1 MTTTKINSDN
11 VDTTSVATLVAPQLL
26 TNKTL
31 QSPLETVTIT
41 AAAPA
46 ATTNFDVVTQSIQ
59 YYTTNAANNFTWNVR
74 GNSGTTLNS
83 LMAVGQSITI
93 ALFVTNGSTAY
104 YPTVYQVDGSAITP
118 KYQGGLSIAGGNAS
132 SIDIYSL
139 TLVKTA
145 SATFTGFVSQ
155 TKFA

>member
-11 VDTTSVATLVAPQLL
+11 VDTTSVATLTAAQLF
-26 TNKTL
+26 TNKTF
-31 QSPLETVTIT
+31 QSPLETITIT
-41 AAAPA
+41 AAAPS

-104 YPTVYQVDGSAITP
+104 YPNVYQIDGSTFTP
-118 KYQGGLSIAGGNAS
+118 KYQGGSAISSGNILG
-132 SIDIYSL
+132 IDIYSL